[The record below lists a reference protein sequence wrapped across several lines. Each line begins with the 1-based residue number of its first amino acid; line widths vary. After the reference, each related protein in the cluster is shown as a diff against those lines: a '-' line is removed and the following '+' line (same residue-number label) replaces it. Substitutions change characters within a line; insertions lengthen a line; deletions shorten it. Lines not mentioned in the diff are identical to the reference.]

1 MRPPCEIVVNK
12 VLPHIR
18 ADIVRILTQEYNMKQ
33 IEVSKRLG
41 ITQASVSQ
49 YLSSSRG
56 GDTEF
61 HRMFPEIEEHARAI
75 ADKIA
80 AGEKKDAQ
88 VALICLMCSK
98 IRKEDKFCDY
108 HKDLLELDS
117 CGICYDDDSSG
128 IGNED

>member
-18 ADIVRILTQEYNMKQ
+18 ADIVKILTQEYHMKQ

-56 GDTEF
+56 GDKEF
-61 HRMFPEIEEHARAI
+61 HKLFPEMENHAKDIAERIAI
-75 ADKIA
+75 GDT
-80 AGEKKDAQ
+80 KDAQ
-88 VALICLMCSK
+88 VALICSMCNK
-98 IRKEDKFCDY
+98 MREDEKFCDY
-108 HKDLLELDS
+108 HKGYLDLES
-117 CGICYDDDSSG
+117 CGICFDGPSG
-128 IGNED
+128 AEKRD

>member
-1 MRPPCEIVVNK
+1 
-12 VLPHIR
+12 
-18 ADIVRILTQEYNMKQ
+18 MKQ

-61 HRMFPEIEEHARAI
+61 HRIFPEIEDHARAI
-75 ADKIA
+75 AKRIA
-80 AGEKKDAQ
+80 SGEEKDAQ
-88 VALICLMCSK
+88 VALICLMCSE

-108 HKDLLELDS
+108 HKNLLELDS
-117 CGICYDDDSSG
+117 CGICHYDSSG
-128 IGNED
+128 VGYED

>member
-18 ADIVRILTQEYNMKQ
+18 ADIVKILTQEYNMKQ

-56 GDTEF
+56 GDKEF
-61 HRMFPEIEEHARAI
+61 HNLFPEMEGHAKNI
-75 ADKIA
+75 AEKIA
-80 AGEKKDAQ
+80 NGEGKESQ
-88 VALICLMCSK
+88 VALLCGMCSK
-98 IRKEDKFCDY
+98 MREEEKFCNY
-108 HKDLLELDS
+108 HRGFLELES
-117 CGICYDDDSSG
+117 CGICFDNPSQSAK
-128 IGNED
+128 E